1 MTSAQKAAHLRLLE
15 QPLPR
20 RTHYRQLAAE
30 PNQGRRYGA
39 ELPPPLIDE
48 YRALKSRGFT
58 YTDIRPMLGIGS
70 KTMRRIID
78 FLKSSK

>member
-1 MTSAQKAAHLRLLE
+1 MTRAQKAHLRLLE

-20 RTHYRQLAAE
+20 RTHYRILAEE

-39 ELPPPLIDE
+39 ELPKPLIDE

-70 KTMRRIID
+70 KTMRRIINL
-78 FLKSSK
+78 LKAGQ